1 MVAEGMPRLTVR
13 GYEQLRRACRT
24 HREELVVRLAGEAGV
39 RAGELPRIKPED
51 VTDRGE
57 KSGIRYVLSVRES
70 DGGRR
75 SVPLFPEV
83 AHAFWQYVR
92 SNDIATNEP
101 VVDVS
106 ERRIQMLV
114 SDVSECARA
123 ESDLPDVGDVTPTM
137 LRQFFAHTLLVE
149 HGVDVRVVTET
160 GGWEGVDSLLSA
172 LSPPS
177 EAELTAAFERI
188 ERIESTASQRLPSVV
203 ETLARVVDSLV
214 DADSRSALERA
225 ACQRLTAQQYSAAW
239 VLERDSKRDR
249 VVVRTHA
256 GEDPDRFE
264 GAGDSGIA
272 RRTLQTGR
280 SFVAPDDPGPTA
292 TREGSGLLAAVPLGH
307 GETEHGVLVVRSESS
322 DAFDDPE
329 RTALGMLGRQIGF
342 ALTALDRKQLLLGG
356 VVLEVSFQYEDS
368 DAAFVDLS
376 TTLGSSLTLDGVIP
390 SDDGLLCFV
399 RIEET
404 SPQAALEAT
413 TDIPSFGDARLI
425 RSNETGGVLELALTG
440 SSPLLI
446 VTDRGGTVT
455 DLSVENGQAT
465 LTCELAPD
473 ADLRAIHDRLYD
485 DFGVELRRKQEHT
498 ATTTGLDH
506 TDFLDDQLTQ
516 KQRDVIRTAYH
527 AGYFEW
533 PRGSTAEDLAES
545 MDISS
550 PTLHNHLRRAQQN
563 ILDEILDR

>member
-1 MVAEGMPRLTVR
+1 MLVEGTPRLTVR
-13 GYEQLRRACRT
+13 GYEQFRRACRT

-39 RAGELPRIKPED
+39 RAGEIPRIRPAD

-57 KSGIRYVLSVRES
+57 ESGIRYVLTVRET
-70 DGGRR
+70 DGDRR
-75 SVPLFPEV
+75 SVPLFSEV

-92 SNDIATNEP
+92 SNDIAEDDS
-101 VVDVS
+101 VIDVS

-114 SDVSECARA
+114 SEVSERART
-123 ESDLPDVGDVTPTM
+123 ESDLPGVENVTPTM
-137 LRQFFAHTLLVE
+137 LRQYFAHTLLVE
-149 HGVDVRVVTET
+149 HGVDVRVVTAV
-160 GGWEGVDSLLSA
+160 GGWEGVDSLLSG
-172 LSPPS
+172 LSSPS
-177 EAELTAAFERI
+177 DSELTTAFERI
-188 ERIESTASQRLPSVV
+188 DSVEPTTSRRLPSVV
-203 ETLARVVDSLV
+203 DTLTRVVESLT

-225 ACQRLTAQQYSAAW
+225 VCQQLTAEQYAAAW
-239 VLERDSKRDR
+239 ILERDSKRDR

-256 GEDPDRFE
+256 GADPDRFE
-264 GAGDSGIA
+264 GAGDSGIV

-292 TREGSGLLAAVPLGH
+292 DRGGSGLLAAVPLGH
-307 GETEHGVLVVRSESS
+307 GETEHGVLVVRSEGS

-342 ALTALDRKQLLLGG
+342 ALTAIDRKQLLLGG
-356 VVLEVSFQYEDS
+356 AVLEVQFQYDDS
-368 DAAFVDLS
+368 TATFVALS
-376 TTLGSSLTLDGVIP
+376 RALDSSLALDGAIP
-390 SDDGLLCFV
+390 SDEGLLCFV
-399 RIEET
+399 RVDEA

-413 TDIPSFGDARLI
+413 TEIPAIGDARLI
-425 RSNETGGVLELALTG
+425 RSSESGGVIELSLSG
-440 SSPLLI
+440 SSPLLV

-455 DLSVENGQAT
+455 ELTVEGRQAT
-465 LTCELAPD
+465 LTCELAPE
-473 ADLRAIHDRLYD
+473 ADLRAVHDRLYEA
-485 DFGVELRRKQEHT
+485 FGVELRSKQEHT
-498 ATTTGLDH
+498 STATGFDQ
-506 TDFLDDQLTQ
+506 TDFLDEQLTE